1 MDAQF
6 KNLHLRKDK
15 HRMKKVLLSV
25 AIITASALNAQILP
39 SGVPT
44 TNLKA
49 YYSFNSSLND
59 LSGNNHTATYSGISS
74 RVDGY
79 GPCLDSANNFQG
91 YTEPA
96 SNSVEFPATLMSTMN
111 NLSAGSVSLCFKLD
125 SLANH
130 SHNFGIDNTLLAKQK
145 HGSNT
150 ELNLSIQDSKI
161 RFHLTGGFPS
171 ATNFVSTTTVSTNT
185 WYNVTCTW
193 DGQTIKMYINGIL
206 DNSMSSSAT
215 LSNMSSPS
223 YFAIGALPGIGGSGS
238 YSSID
243 NVAFWSSSLSSSEV
257 SQLYQSQLNCCS
269 DSITSQPSSTSFT
282 TVPGTAYFA
291 VSHSDTAATF
301 QWQENS
307 GNGWFNLSNFGI
319 YSGTTTDSI
328 ALTGIT
334 TSLNNYGFRCL
345 VNSCNMDTT
354 DVATLTVVDNIG
366 VSEVVKDVIVY
377 PNPTYGLLNIVL
389 TSLSEFDVFNINGQ
403 RVAQGNTEGQ
413 IDITNL
419 PTGSYQLI
427 ITNEDGR
434 NVHTIQKK

>member
-1 MDAQF
+1 
-6 KNLHLRKDK
+6 
-15 HRMKKVLLSV
+15 MKKVLLLV
-25 AIITASALNAQILP
+25 AIMTGSVLNAQILP

-59 LSGNNHTATYSGISS
+59 LSGNNHTASYLGNSS

-79 GPCLDSANNFQG
+79 RTCLDSANNFQG
-91 YTEPA
+91 TNGWGGT
-96 SNSVEFPATLMSTMN
+96 SNSIEFPATLMTAMN

-125 SLANH
+125 SIADHNH
-130 SHNFGIDNTLLAKQK
+130 SFGIDNTLLVKQK

-150 ELNLSIQDSKI
+150 ELNLSIQNGKV

-171 ATNFVSTTTVSTNT
+171 ATNFVSTTTVSINV
-185 WYNVTCTW
+185 WYNVTCSW
-193 DGQTIKMYINGIL
+193 DGQTIKMYINGVL

-223 YFAIGALPGIGGSGS
+223 YFAIGALSGMGSYGS

-269 DSITSQPSSTSFT
+269 DSISSQPSSTSFT
-282 TVPGTAYFA
+282 TVPGTANFT
-291 VSHSDTAATF
+291 VSHSDSSATY
-301 QWQENS
+301 QWQQNV
-307 GNGWFNLSNFGI
+307 GTGWNNISDFGI
-319 YSGTTTDSI
+319 YSGATTDSLGLNPI
-328 ALTGIT
+328 STALNG
-334 TSLNNYGFRCL
+334 YGYRCL

-354 DVATLTVVDNIG
+354 NIAVLTVVVGDIG
-366 VSEVVKDVIVY
+366 VNEIVKDIIVS

-389 TSLSEFDVFNINGQ
+389 TSSAEYEVFNITGQ
-403 RVAQGNTEGQ
+403 RVAQGKTEGQ

-427 ITNEDGR
+427 INNDDGR
-434 NVHTIQKK
+434 STHTIQKI